1 MPVALGCGGIE
12 GGSWVHKGVLN
23 QMHVTAFFCM
33 RNVPAFELPR
43 AEG

>member
-1 MPVALGCGGIE
+1 MPVALGCGGM
-12 GGSWVHKGVLN
+12 GGVLGTQRGFKSN
-23 QMHVTAFFCM
+23 ACHSFFCM